1 MHCDSLGDGQVITVR
16 SGATLNLSNGT
27 LKGGWGGN
35 GGGIANEGGT
45 ANLTDVTITGCTGDD
60 RGGAIS
66 NLSGGTLTMTGGSIT
81 NNTCY
86 DHGDPAGG
94 GGLFNAEGATA
105 TLTNVTITGN
115 EDMVCGGGG
124 ICNYGTLYLDGCTI
138 TGNKARTVGGGI
150 WSGNEKHLLK
160 MQGANIITDNTAA
173 GVSSNL
179 FMLERRWIT
188 LTGSITG
195 SRIGVMLD
203 VAPNQFT
210 DGYATYHNGED
221 PNTFFTCD
229 KPWKR

>member
-27 LKGGWGGN
+27 LKGGWGGHA
-35 GGGIANEGGT
+35 GGLSNESGT
-45 ANLTDVTITGCTGDD
+45 ANLTNVNITGCKGDD
-60 RGGAIS
+60 S
-66 NLSGGTLTMTGGSIT
+66 
-81 NNTCY
+81 
-86 DHGDPAGG
+86 
-94 GGLFNAEGATA
+94 
-105 TLTNVTITGN
+105 
-115 EDMVCGGGG
+115 GGG
-124 ICNYGTLYLDGCTI
+124 ICNYGTLLLDGCTI

-160 MQGANIITDNTAA
+160 MQGANIITDNIAA
-173 GVSSNL
+173 GVPSNL
-179 FMLERRWIT
+179 FMKERRLIT

-195 SRIGVMLD
+195 SRIGIMLD

-229 KPWKR
+229 KPLKW